1 MDKTKEI
8 AIYSALISYLKKKK
22 GDIFFLVKQHIV
34 TVAYKHYTSLLT
46 GMIRS
51 LHWKVIRIV
60 SKDQHYDNPRPGTH
74 HGK

>member
-51 LHWKVIRIV
+51 LH
-60 SKDQHYDNPRPGTH
+60 
-74 HGK
+74 